1 MYWNNK
7 NIRGEKNVL
16 EQLEA
21 RKMYWNNLE
30 ARKMY
35 WNNKN
40 IRGEKNVLEQ

>member
-7 NIRGEKNVL
+7 NIRREKCIGTI
-16 EQLEA
+16 
-21 RKMYWNNLE
+21 RTLE

>member
-16 EQLEA
+16 
-21 RKMYWNNLE
+21 RTLE